1 MPETTTVEEAD
12 LLDRRLGYV
21 LTSLNILG
29 AVLAL
34 GYMVVAVDEMTGGAL
49 RREWDRRLEAWKKAR
64 VRSTEYARSLRRV
77 EFEAWR
83 ALQEANDE

>member
-1 MPETTTVEEAD
+1 MPGTEVEEAD

-21 LTSLNILG
+21 LTSVNIL
-29 AVLAL
+29 AAL
-34 GYMVVAVDEMTGGAL
+34 LGIGYMVMAVDEMTGGAL

-64 VRSTEYARSLRRV
+64 ARSTEYARSLRRV

-83 ALQEANDE
+83 ALQEADE